1 MTEAYLGHMTWDE
14 IEAFLLAF
22 PDTEASLSWGMPG
35 VKTGG
40 RLVAWWRDRDDSP
53 GSVAIKV
60 DRAELPALVE
70 PDSTPFYTIEHF
82 RARGL
87 SAVLV
92 RPGEADARE
101 LRELLT
107 EAWLMMASTTVREAW
122 LVENGEDE

>member
-1 MTEAYLGHMTWDE
+1 MTWEE
-14 IEAFLLAF
+14 IEAFLLQF

-53 GSVAIKV
+53 GSVAVKV
-60 DRAELPALVE
+60 DRSELEALTE
-70 PDSTPFYTIEHF
+70 DPGTPYYYIEHF
-82 RARGL
+82 RKADL

-92 RPGEADARE
+92 RPDEAEPDE

-107 EAWLMMASTTVREAW
+107 EAWLLMATPTVREAW